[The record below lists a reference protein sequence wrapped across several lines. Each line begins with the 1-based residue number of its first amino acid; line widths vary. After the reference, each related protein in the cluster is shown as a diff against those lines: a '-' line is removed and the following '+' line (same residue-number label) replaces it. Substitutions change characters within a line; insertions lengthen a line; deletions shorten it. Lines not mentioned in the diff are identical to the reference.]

1 MMSTQDWNFIR
12 SLSMDVACDT
22 FTTKIIDF
30 CHACIPSKEV
40 TVRPND
46 KPWFDSQLR
55 TLSRRRDR
63 QKVKSKN

>member
-1 MMSTQDWNFIR
+1 MISTQDWNFIN
-12 SLSMDVACDT
+12 SLSVDEACDT

-40 TVRPND
+40 TIRPHD

-55 TLSRRRDR
+55 T
-63 QKVKSKN
+63 